1 MVPAAETWVEGA
13 AAVPLLPDEWFCWEV
28 QVCEDGDV
36 FPEWLLAL
44 NFGLVDSLFLG
55 GRVT

>member
-13 AAVPLLPDEWFCWEV
+13 AAVPLLPDEWFYWEV
-28 QVCEDGDV
+28 LGCEDV